1 MTICA
6 TRLSTAEQKGAAIM
20 ANAST
25 FVIIGGGLGGA
36 KAAEALREKGF
47 DGHITVCAEEEHLP
61 YERPPLSKE
70 FLAGKKSLSD
80 FTVHDSA
87 WYREN
92 EIDLRL
98 STRAASVDRAAH
110 TVELPDKTT
119 IRYDKLLLATG
130 SRSRRLPIAGSDAA
144 GVHYLRTFDDASAL
158 NSALVEGSS
167 LAVVGAGWIGL
178 EVAASAR
185 QRDVNVTVV
194 ETTKLPLIG
203 ALGEE
208 VGTVFATLHREHG
221 VDLRLQSQVEE
232 ITTADGKATGLRLGD
247 GSKVAADAVLVA
259 VGAQPNVELA
269 DRAGLSMDDGGVL
282 VDVSLRTSDPDVYAV
297 GDIAAAEHPLFDGRI
312 RTEHWANALKQP
324 AVAAAGMLGEQAEYT
339 ELPYFFT
346 DQYDL
351 GMEYAGHAPTYDR
364 VVFRGDVEGREFVA
378 FWLDAGNRVL
388 AGMNVNIWDVLD
400 DVKSLI
406 RSKSAV
412 DPGKLADPKA
422 PLGELV
428 S

>member
-1 MTICA
+1 
-6 TRLSTAEQKGAAIM
+6 M
-20 ANAST
+20 ANSQT

-36 KAAEALREKGF
+36 KAAEALRDKGF
-47 DGHITVCAEEEHLP
+47 DGHIVLCAEEERLP

-98 STRAASVDRAAH
+98 GTQVLSVDPAAH
-110 TVELPDKTT
+110 TVMLPDNTT
-119 IRYDKLLLATG
+119 VGYDKLLLATG
-130 SRSRRLPIAGSDAA
+130 SSSRRLPIPGSDAA
-144 GVHYLRTFDDASAL
+144 GVHYLRTFEDASTL
-158 NSALVEGSS
+158 NSALVEGAS

-185 QRDVNVTVV
+185 QRGVNVTVV
-194 ETTKLPLIG
+194 EAAKLPLIG
-203 ALGEE
+203 ALGAE

-221 VDLRLQSQVEE
+221 VDLRLQAQVEE
-232 ITTADGKATGLRLGD
+232 ITAADGKATGLRLGA
-247 GSKVAADAVLVA
+247 GTNIPADAVLIA
-259 VGAQPNVELA
+259 VGAHPNVELA
-269 DRAGLSMDDGGVL
+269 DQAGLSTGDGGVS
-282 VDVSLRTSDPDVYAV
+282 VDASLRTSDPDIYAV
-297 GDIAAAEHPLFDGRI
+297 GDIAAAEHPLLGGRI

-364 VVFRGDVEGREFVA
+364 VVFRGDVDGREFVA

-400 DVKSLI
+400 DIKSLI
-406 RSKSAV
+406 RSKRAV
-412 DPGKLADPKA
+412 DPDKLVNPQAA
-422 PLGELV
+422 LGELI

>member
-1 MTICA
+1 
-6 TRLSTAEQKGAAIM
+6 M
-20 ANAST
+20 ANSRT

-36 KAAEALREKGF
+36 KAVEALREKGF
-47 DGHITVCAEEEHLP
+47 DGRIIVCAEEDRLP

-70 FLAGKKSLSD
+70 FLAGKKSLMD

-92 EIDLRL
+92 CVDLRL
-98 STRAASVDRAAH
+98 GTRALSVNAAAH
-110 TVELPDKTT
+110 TVELPDDVTVK
-119 IRYDKLLLATG
+119 YDKLLLATG
-130 SRSRRLPIAGSDAA
+130 SRSRRPNIPGSDAA
-144 GVHYLRTFDDASAL
+144 GVHYLRTFDDALAL
-158 NSALVEGSS
+158 DSVLVEGSS

-185 QRDVNVTVV
+185 ERGVNVTVV
-194 ETTKLPLIG
+194 EAAKLPLIG
-203 ALGEE
+203 ALGAE
-208 VGTVFATLHREHG
+208 VGAVFAALHRDHD

-232 ITTADGKATGLRLGD
+232 ITIADGSATGLRLGD
-247 GSKVAADAVLVA
+247 GSNVGADAVLVA

-269 DRAGLSMDDGGVL
+269 DQAGLSMGEGGVL
-282 VDVSLRTSDPDVYAV
+282 VDVSLRSSDPDVYAV
-297 GDIAAAEHPLFDGRI
+297 GDIAAAEHPLFGGRI

-324 AVAAAGMLGEQAEYT
+324 AVAVAGMLGELAEYT

-351 GMEYAGHAPTYDR
+351 GMEYAGHAPKYER
-364 VVFRGDVEGREFVA
+364 VVFRGDVDGREFVA
-378 FWLDAGNRVL
+378 FWLDADNRVL

-400 DVKSLI
+400 DVKTLI
-406 RSKSAV
+406 RSRRAV
-412 DPGKLADPKA
+412 DPDKLADPQA
-422 PLGELV
+422 PLGELL